1 MNTIEK
7 TAASAI
13 QPYIFFD
20 GRCEEAIE
28 YYKKNLGAETMMM
41 MRFKENPESEN
52 SDMCTTPGSGEKIM
66 HATVR
71 IGGSILL
78 ASDGRCGGKPRFEG
92 FSLSYT
98 VPNEAEAQRVFKALS
113 DGGEVQMPM
122 SKTFFSPAFG
132 MVADR
137 FGVPW
142 MVYVQPANS

>member
-1 MNTIEK
+1 MNTTEN
-7 TAASAI
+7 TPTSAI

-28 YYKKNLGAETMMM
+28 FYKKNLGAETIMM
-41 MRFKENPESEN
+41 MRFKENPESGN
-52 SDMCTTPGSGEKIM
+52 SEMCAPGSGEKIM

-78 ASDGRCGGKPRFEG
+78 ASDGRCGGKPHFEG
-92 FSLSYT
+92 FSLSHT
-98 VPNEAEAQRVFKALS
+98 VPHETEAQRVFKALS
-113 DGGEVQMPM
+113 EGGQVQMPM

-132 MVADR
+132 MVADK

-142 MVYVQPANS
+142 MIYVQPQNS